1 MVQHHKFI
9 DIVHKL
15 GEKGYELKGVYRR
28 IQDRELFLA
37 AYGKRYANAG
47 ATTRGT
53 DPEDTVDG
61 MSLERIDTII
71 EQLHNGQYRWKPA
84 RRVYVPKANGNK
96 RPIGIPTWNDK
107 MVQEVIRMVLAA
119 YYEPKFSPYSHGFSP
134 RKGCHSA
141 LRQIHHSWKG
151 TKWFIEGDI
160 KGCFDNIDHNLLLN
174 ILARDIKDNR
184 FLKLIRQM
192 LKAGYMEDWRYQ
204 ATYSGTPQGGIV
216 SPILANIVLN
226 ELDNF
231 VQTELFPIYNKGK
244 RRRINPEYQ
253 RIQGRIRYAR
263 KKGRWEIVRSL
274 ERYRRQL
281 PSGDP
286 NDPDYRRIRY
296 CRYADDFLIGFI
308 GSHKEAE
315 EFKEK
320 IKAFLK
326 TMKLDL
332 SEEKTLIT
340 HATTDKARFLGYDIH
355 IAIENNQMTVQD
367 REQTSF
373 RRRALNMTPVL
384 AVPQDVARHW
394 RMKYTKNGK
403 PTNRPELLQCS
414 DMELVTTYGQE
425 FQGVVNYY
433 SLAHNVAKSFY
444 PVKYV
449 FMESA
454 VRTLANK
461 HKTSRRKI
469 YAKYKRRSD
478 HDVKALIVERPNP
491 NNPDKPYQ
499 AKFGDKPIRVTFE
512 TTIKDKKEG
521 FFVGQNE
528 LVKRL
533 LTGACELCGSTDRI
547 QVHHVRK
554 LADVRKKYR
563 NRPSAPAWTKFMMA
577 RHRKT
582 IVVCH
587 PCHRKI
593 HNGTYDGQK
602 VN

>member
-53 DPEDTVDG
+53 DPQDTVDG

-71 EQLHNGQYRWKPA
+71 KQLDNGQYRWKPA
-84 RRVYVPKANGNK
+84 RRVYVPKANGKK

-107 MVQEVIRMVLAA
+107 MVQEVIRMVLTA
-119 YYEPKFSPYSHGFSP
+119 YYEPKFSSYSHGFRP
-134 RKGCHSA
+134 RQGCHSA

-231 VQTELFPIYNKGK
+231 VQKELFPVYNKGE
-244 RRRINPEYQ
+244 RRRPNPEYQ
-253 RIQGRIRYAR
+253 RIQKRIQYAR
-263 KKGRWEIVRSL
+263 RKGRWEIVKEL
-274 ERYRRQL
+274 EQQRRQI
-281 PSGDP
+281 PSGIPD
-286 NDPDYRRIRY
+286 DPDYRRIRY
-296 CRYADDFLIGFI
+296 CRYADDFLIGYI
-308 GSHKEAE
+308 GPRKEAE
-315 EFKEK
+315 EIKEK
-320 IKAFLK
+320 IKVFLK
-326 TMKLDL
+326 TIKLDL

-340 HATTDKARFLGYDIH
+340 HATTGKASFLGYDIH
-355 IAIENNQMTVQD
+355 IAIDNNQMTAQD
-367 REQTSF
+367 REQTTY
-373 RRRALNMTPVL
+373 RRRALNMTPIL

-394 RMKYTKNGK
+394 RWKYTKNGK
-403 PTNRPELLQCS
+403 PTNRPELLQCN
-414 DMELVTTYGQE
+414 DMEIVAAFGCE

-433 SLAHNVAKSFY
+433 SLAHNVSRSFY
-444 PVKYV
+444 PVKHI

-461 HKTSRRKI
+461 HKTSRHKI

-478 HDVKALIVERPNP
+478 QGVLALIVEKPNP

-499 AKFGDKPIRVTFE
+499 AKFGDRPIRVTFE
-512 TTIKDKKEG
+512 TTIKDKREEI
-521 FFVGQNE
+521 FVGHNE
-528 LVKRL
+528 LVQRL
-533 LTGACELCGSTDRI
+533 LTGACELCGSTNRI
-547 QVHHVRK
+547 QVHHVRR

-563 NRPSAPAWTKFMMA
+563 KNPLAPAWTKFMMA

-582 IVVCH
+582 VVVCH
-587 PCHRKI
+587 SCHRKI
-593 HNGTYDGQK
+593 HNGTYDGEK